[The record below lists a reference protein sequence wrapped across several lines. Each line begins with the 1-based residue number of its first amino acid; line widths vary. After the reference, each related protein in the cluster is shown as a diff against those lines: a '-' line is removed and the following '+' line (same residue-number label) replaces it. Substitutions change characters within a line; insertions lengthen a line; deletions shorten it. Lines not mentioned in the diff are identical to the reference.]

1 MTTIERPGP
10 QARRRSEFGPR
21 HSNRFM
27 FATGIESSCP
37 VITGRNGRDER
48 VDEMA
53 KCGFYDRWREDFHLI
68 RYDQELEF
76 LRFGPDY
83 HRCHLGPGK
92 YDWSFCDETFA
103 ELKSLGITPICD
115 LCHFGVPDWIGD
127 FQNPDWP
134 ELFAEYATD
143 FAKRLPWVRF
153 YTPVNEIFINATFS
167 AEFGWW
173 NERLRSERAFV
184 TSLKHQ
190 CRATILAEEAILSME
205 PDAMFVQSEA
215 TSFYHLRSPKA
226 LRRANTLNQR
236 RFLSLDLCY
245 GHEVGS
251 GMYEFLMDNGMTREE
266 YHWLI
271 EHGKAVRR
279 HCIMGNDYYFTN
291 ESLVPPEGPLI
302 DTGEV
307 FGYYIITKQYYDRY
321 RLPVMHT
328 ETNLPEVDRAPGWL
342 WKEWLNMVLLKHH
355 GVPIIGFTWYSL
367 TDQMDWD
374 TALRENNGNV
384 NPLGLYDLDRKI
396 RPVGREY
403 KALVHEWREILPL
416 DSVCLSL
423 HNNQDRL

>member
-1 MTTIERPGP
+1 MTTTQEADIQAQES
-10 QARRRSEFGPR
+10 QARRHPD
-21 HSNRFM
+21 RFM
-27 FATGIESSCP
+27 FATGIENSYP
-37 VITGRNGRDER
+37 VITGRNGMDER

-53 KCGFYDRWREDFHLI
+53 KCRFYERWKEDFHLV
-68 RYDQELEF
+68 RYDQGLEF

-83 HRCHLGPGK
+83 YRCHTGPRK
-92 YDWSFCDETFA
+92 FDWAFSDETFA
-103 ELKSLGITPICD
+103 ELERLGITPICD
-115 LCHFGVPDWIGD
+115 LCHFGVPDWIGN
-127 FQNPDWP
+127 FQNPEWP
-134 ELFAEYATD
+134 ELFAEYATA
-143 FAKRLPWVRF
+143 FARRFPWVRF

-173 NERLRSERAFV
+173 NERLQSERAFV

-190 CRATILAEEAILSME
+190 CRATILAEEAILE
-205 PDAMFVQSEA
+205 LQPDAMFVQSEA

-226 LRRANTLNQR
+226 YARAHTLNQR

-245 GHEVGS
+245 GHEVNS
-251 GMYEFLMDNGMTREE
+251 EMFEFLLDNGLSRDE
-266 YHWLI
+266 YHWLLD
-271 EHGKAVRR
+271 HGKKMRR
-279 HCIMGNDYYFTN
+279 HCVMGNDYYYTN

-302 DTGEV
+302 LTGEV

-328 ETNLPEVDRAPGWL
+328 ETNLPEEDKAPGWL
-342 WKEWLNMVLLKHH
+342 WKEWCNMALLKHS

-367 TDQMDWD
+367 TDQVDWD

-403 KALVHEWREILPL
+403 QTLVRDWRDILPL
-416 DSVCLSL
+416 DTVCISI
-423 HNNQDRL
+423 QKAVRERP